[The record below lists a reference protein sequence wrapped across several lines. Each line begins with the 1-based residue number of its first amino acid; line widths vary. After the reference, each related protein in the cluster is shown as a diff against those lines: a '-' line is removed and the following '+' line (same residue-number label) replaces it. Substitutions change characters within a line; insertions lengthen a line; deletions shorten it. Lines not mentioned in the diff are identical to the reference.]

1 MQLNESVT
9 VADIA
14 AGSLA
19 AVRVFERL
27 GIDYC
32 CGGKRPLADVCR
44 QKGLDVEAVQF
55 ELDSAAKAP
64 GASPRDWN
72 TAPLRDLAAHIVA
85 THHEYLRREFQP
97 LSERLAKVYRVYNER
112 YGETLTGLPETFDG
126 LRSELETH
134 MSKEE
139 RILFPAIVAAES
151 AAAAGAPLPPSPF
164 GTVANPI
171 RMMEAEHESAGQAL
185 AAIRAITRDFELPE
199 YACVTYRALMNGLRE
214 LEQDLHLHIHLE
226 NNILFPR
233 AIKLERGNSGVGSS
247 RLPVT
252 RASRGCV

>member
-1 MQLNESVT
+1 MQPNQTST

-44 QKGLDVEAVQF
+44 QKGLDAGAVQR
-55 ELDSAAKAP
+55 ELDAAANTRDT
-64 GASPRDWN
+64 AADDWN
-72 TAPLRDLAAHIVA
+72 TAALPALIAHIVN
-85 THHEYLRREFQP
+85 THHEYLKREFQP
-97 LSERLAKVYRVYNER
+97 LGERLAKVYRVYNER
-112 YGETLTGLPETFDG
+112 YGETLIGLPETFTA

-134 MSKEE
+134 MLKEE
-139 RILFPAIVAAES
+139 RILFPAIVAAASAS
-151 AAAAGAPLPPSPF
+151 AAFAPMPVNPF
-164 GTVANPI
+164 GGVNNPI
-171 RMMEAEHESAGQAL
+171 RMMEGEHESAGRLL
-185 AAIRAITRDFELPE
+185 AEIRAITRDFEIPGH
-199 YACVTYRALMNGLRE
+199 ACVTFRALMNGLKE

-233 AIKLERGNSGVGSS
+233 AIDLERA
-247 RLPVT
+247 RH
-252 RASRGCV
+252 